1 MPDRFVLDTSALF
14 AWLDAEPGGE
24 RVGDLLRSDAE
35 VFIPWPAL
43 MEIYYLIVR
52 RQGISLAQEV
62 YIALKHTPASI
73 LTDWSEALWLKAAD
87 FKSRH
92 RISLADAQIASLAH
106 ANDAVLVHKDPEL
119 IPLAQELKL
128 EALPLKPRHRN

>member
-1 MPDRFVLDTSALF
+1 
-14 AWLDAEPGGE
+14 
-24 RVGDLLRSDAE
+24 
-35 VFIPWPAL
+35 